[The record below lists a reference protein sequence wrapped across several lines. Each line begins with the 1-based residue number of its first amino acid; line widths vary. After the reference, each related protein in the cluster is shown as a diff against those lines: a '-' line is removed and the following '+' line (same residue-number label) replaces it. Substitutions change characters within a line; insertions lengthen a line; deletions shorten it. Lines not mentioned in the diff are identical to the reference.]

1 MRRNAGI
8 PVASNQCRYLSAVS
22 AVLSDAKRNEIIQ
35 TNPARMIDLPTTN
48 RMEQHI
54 PTVQEVQRLLQA
66 LSMESRHFR
75 VFSLLTIATG
85 CRRGELCALRWSD
98 FRSVMTLTYS
108 AHDSV

>member
-22 AVLSDAKRNEIIQ
+22 AVLNEIIQ

-75 VFSLLTIATG
+75 VFYLLTIATG